1 MGLPEA
7 PRPVSVGNCHLAVFL
22 LGFAAAIWHFR
33 GATTCFYW
41 ASKLPSSLSQ
51 QPFNALLSSTP
62 SELCH
67 GSRGPANC
75 FCWPSHELLQHGPGA
90 CLCAFPLPLQSFKI
104 RRPLPS
110 FGLGGAAPGITVG
123 VEHGPGA
130 CFVLFHCPFKA
141 SKASEAMPCHCS
153 SRSPLETRTVSVGLR
168 SCYLA
173 LLTSSFRRR
182 FVETAIWHVFS
193 TP

>member
-90 CLCAFPLPLQSFKI
+90 CLCAFPLPLQSFKSF
-104 RRPLPS
+104 RSDALPLQLPKR
-110 FGLGGAAPGITVG
+110 FGNTN
-123 VEHGPGA
+123 
-130 CFVLFHCPFKA
+130 CFCWA
-141 SKASEAMPCHCS
+141 SK
-153 SRSPLETRTVSVGLR
+153 
-168 SCYLA
+168 
-173 LLTSSFRRR
+173 LLSLTLPRRHNL
-182 FVETAIWHVFS
+182 FLSGFETAIWHVSS